1 MYLADNIIYLNHS
14 LSVSIKLAPSPSP
27 TSPPSPLPLLAYL
40 AVGVVTTVSLF
51 YNLAWHDA
59 AVLALASSRLWL
71 IRPPG
76 IRNQASVISVIK

>member
-14 LSVSIKLAPSPSP
+14 LFVSIKLAPSP
-27 TSPPSPLPLLAYL
+27 SPPSPLPLLAYL